1 MPGRAC
7 GDPSIHHTSRGT
19 SVPAI
24 FGHHRRQLQTS
35 ENGEPAW
42 TARPIVRGVVRQ
54 QKEGAMARTGYG
66 RGKRCSCKIV
76 NSPVGTLTLVAT
88 AEGLAG
94 ILWENERPG
103 RVRLNV
109 EVEDAS
115 HPVLVETER
124 QLAEYFAGQ
133 RKAFAVV
140 LDFAGTAFQRKVW
153 NALLTIPFG
162 ETRSYRQIATPDWP
176 SRRRPRRWCGKR
188 QEPRVD
194 HRALPSR
201 RRHQRQTHRVCRRAR
216 RQGVSARPR
225 RHEADDAP
233 GCVRRRWWRAGSCP
247 EPGAPQS
254 TGDST
259 RRSPRPP
266 TSDPRAPGR

>member
-1 MPGRAC
+1 
-7 GDPSIHHTSRGT
+7 
-19 SVPAI
+19 
-24 FGHHRRQLQTS
+24 
-35 ENGEPAW
+35 
-42 TARPIVRGVVRQ
+42 
-54 QKEGAMARTGYG
+54 MARTGYG

-109 EVEDAS
+109 EAEDAS

-162 ETRSYRQIATPDWP
+162 ETRSYRQIATQI
-176 SRRRPRRWCGKR
+176 G
-188 QEPRVD
+188 
-194 HRALPSR
+194 HRDAVRAVGAANGRNPVSIIVPC
-201 RRHQRQTHRVCRRAR
+201 HRVVGTNGRLTATASVRSESSRSLKCGRTSAYTASDTWLAVTSVTASAHASAAR
-216 RQGVSARPR
+216 S
-225 RHEADDAP
+225 
-233 GCVRRRWWRAGSCP
+233 
-247 EPGAPQS
+247 
-254 TGDST
+254 
-259 RRSPRPP
+259 RSV
-266 TSDPRAPGR
+266 